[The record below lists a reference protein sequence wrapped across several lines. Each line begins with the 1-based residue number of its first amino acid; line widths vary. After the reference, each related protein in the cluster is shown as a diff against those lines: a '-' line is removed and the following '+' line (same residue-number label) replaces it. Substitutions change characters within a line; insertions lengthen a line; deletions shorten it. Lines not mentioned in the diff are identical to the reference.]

1 MKTLAKSFMQALV
14 SSVQL
19 SAQLDFCPY
28 FQINLNGCVER
39 WCRRVLLTQ
48 CEAVGAKLIITNGEE
63 YGQVSRTRNIAC
75 CVACFPVWLL
85 RNGIYKVGCIIRS
98 SEFYPFRF
106 V

>member
-1 MKTLAKSFMQALV
+1 MIDK
-14 SSVQL
+14 
-19 SAQLDFCPY
+19 LDSTN

-63 YGQVSRTRNIAC
+63 YGQVNMTKNIAC

-85 RNGIYKVGCIIRS
+85 RNGIYNVN
-98 SEFYPFRF
+98 